1 MQMERDAHA
10 SERQVEALKK
20 QLDSE
25 STKCKNLQQ
34 VMLNQRKEFQERITK
49 YDHDLNKAITDLK
62 DREWELKQ
70 MESKQD
76 KTIVE
81 HVYVLEKAKKVTDQ
95 QLKEAQEQLQ
105 KDAVY
110 IRSLEKAK
118 ASLTREVEDFARGGG
133 MDQAERRASEKT
145 VRFLEDKASK
155 TLANAEAKAKAERAE
170 AAGTF

>member
-1 MQMERDAHA
+1 MERDAHA
-10 SERQVEALKK
+10 SERQLEALKK
-20 QLDSE
+20 QLESE
-25 STKCKNLQQ
+25 SAKCKNLQH
-34 VMLNQRKEFQERITK
+34 VMLTQRKEYQERITK
-49 YDHDLNKAITDLK
+49 YDHDLNKAVTDLK

-95 QLKEAQEQLQ
+95 QLREAQEQLQ
-105 KDAVY
+105 KDAIY

-133 MDQAERRASEKT
+133 VDQAERRASERAAKL
-145 VRFLEDKASK
+145 LEEKASK
-155 TLANAEAKAKAERAE
+155 ALANAEAKVKTERAE
-170 AAGTF
+170 SSGAV